1 MEFGAHRRRTP
12 LILELTPLIDVV
24 FLLLIFFMVST
35 TFVEEPSALEVD
47 LPSSSS
53 SSLVPEGSDT
63 EVLLGAD
70 GEILFDGRTL
80 DLEQLKEEF
89 RRLAEDDPNIQ
100 IVLRGDKTVPYQQ
113 LIDVM
118 SLAHDHGLTQF
129 SLATSRPSEGGG
141 NPANS
146 RP

>member
-1 MEFGAHRRRTP
+1 MEFGSDRRRAP

-53 SSLVPEGSDT
+53 SSMVPEGSDT
-63 EVLLGAD
+63 EVRLGAN
-70 GEILFDGRTL
+70 GEIHFDGKILNL
-80 DLEQLKEEF
+80 DQLRDAF
-89 RRLAEDDPNIQ
+89 TRLAEEDPNIQ
-100 IVLRGDKTVPYQQ
+100 VVLRGDKAVPYQQ

-129 SLATSRPSEGGG
+129 SLATSRPAEGGG
-141 NPANS
+141 GSPS
-146 RP
+146 SP